1 MTGGPEVPGEAEG
14 GDRGVPDAAAL
25 MRDWMTLVQTELA
38 GLATDREALET
49 WQALAGVWARGLGG
63 HERPH
68 DPAGSAAVAAAP
80 AAGGDAGHA
89 AIGALLERIDAL
101 ERRVAELE
109 QRGRRPKRGGAG

>member
-1 MTGGPEVPGEAEG
+1 MTGAPEDAGEGAVR
-14 GDRGVPDAAAL
+14 GDPAAL
-25 MRDWMTLVQTELA
+25 LRDWMTLVQTELA

-49 WQALAGVWARGLGG
+49 WQALARVWARGLGG

-68 DPAGSAAVAAAP
+68 HPAGSAAVAAAP
-80 AAGGDAGHA
+80 AAGGDAPGRDGVA
-89 AIGALLERIDAL
+89 ALLERIDAL

>member
-1 MTGGPEVPGEAEG
+1 MTGGPEDAGEGAVR
-14 GDRGVPDAAAL
+14 GDPAAL
-25 MRDWMTLVQTELA
+25 MRDWMTLMQTELA

-49 WQALAGVWARGLGG
+49 WQALAGVWARGLG
-63 HERPH
+63 PH

-80 AAGGDAGHA
+80 AVGGDARDVRVD
-89 AIGALLERIDAL
+89 ALLERIDAL

>member
-1 MTGGPEVPGEAEG
+1 MTGAPEDAGEGAVR
-14 GDRGVPDAAAL
+14 GDPAAL
-25 MRDWMTLVQTELA
+25 LRDWMTLVQTELA

-49 WQALAGVWARGLGG
+49 WQALAGVWARGLGA
-63 HERPH
+63 H

-80 AAGGDAGHA
+80 AAGGDAPGRDGVA
-89 AIGALLERIDAL
+89 ALLERIDAL